1 MVWHVVYLLS
11 ATWARVREVLFGSKL
26 RIRGEKDEHV
36 NGISAAAAFKFAA
49 TENKILFS
57 L

>member
-1 MVWHVVYLLS
+1 MVWHAVYLLS